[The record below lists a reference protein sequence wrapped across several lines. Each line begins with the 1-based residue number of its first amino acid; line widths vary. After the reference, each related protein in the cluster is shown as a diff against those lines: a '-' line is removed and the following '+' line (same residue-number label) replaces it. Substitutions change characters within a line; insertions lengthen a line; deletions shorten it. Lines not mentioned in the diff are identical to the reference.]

1 MRRAGRITIILVAAL
16 VSLFLYQLQSNNGKQ
31 EDEKAFHAGLNK
43 SIILQSSD
51 FENGGQMPVDVA
63 DKGINHSP
71 QLSWHNLPEGTRSL
85 AVMVTDYDAP
95 APNLHLFTASHWV
108 LYNIQ
113 VSDSVLPKGIS
124 TGQLNTLNITVGKN
138 YAGKKVYT
146 GPRPPFGVH
155 QYYFR
160 IYALDFNHLF
170 LADESRDELYKAMKN
185 HIIGYGE
192 LIGTFAN

>member
-1 MRRAGRITIILVAAL
+1 M
-16 VSLFLYQLQSNNGKQ
+16 
-31 EDEKAFHAGLNK
+31 EEKAYHATLNK
-43 SIILQSSD
+43 SLLLKSDD
-51 FENGGQMPVDVA
+51 FENGGQMPIDVA
-63 DKGINHSP
+63 DKGINRSP
-71 QLSWHNLPEGTRSL
+71 ELSWQYLPEGTKSL
-85 AVMVTDYDAP
+85 AIMVTDYDAP

-108 LYNIQ
+108 LYNIP
-113 VSDSVLPKGIS
+113 VSDSTLPKGIS
-124 TGQLNTLNITVGKN
+124 AGQLSALNITVGKN

-192 LIGTFAN
+192 LVGTFGK